1 MNIAALLLAAAGI
14 ACAAW
19 VVLASRSEQARQAAA
34 RTSDRDWDQ
43 AIANAEG
50 VERAL
55 IKGSRRFSGLGDTID
70 STGAFGRFI
79 EAKLLAAG
87 GRYGSNK
94 DIFFAV
100 QATTVVAGAAVI
112 AFAGLGLYPLFV
124 GLAGPIIAA
133 LPYMELSSAAQKR
146 AAQINAGLPEFADLL
161 SMPLSVGRP
170 VIPALALTAE
180 RTEGPV
186 SEEVTNMLALIHS
199 HALTETEA
207 FTLAGERLG
216 TSEAKA
222 FFNVLSQ
229 GQTEGAKVLE
239 NLEAQAEALRQTW
252 YQERRGEIKKLPVRM
267 IVVFGL
273 HFIPVLLL
281 FAIFP
286 VAVAIMEL

>member
-1 MNIAALLLAAAGI
+1 MNIAALLLAAAGV
-14 ACAAW
+14 ACATW
-19 VVLASRSEQARQAAA
+19 VVLASRSEQARRAAE
-34 RTSDRDWDQ
+34 RTSDRTWDQ
-43 AIANAEG
+43 AIANADG
-50 VERAL
+50 VERVL
-55 IKGSRRFSGLGDTID
+55 IKGGRHFAGIGDAVDSSG
-70 STGAFGRFI
+70 AVGRFI

-100 QATTVVAGAAVI
+100 QAVTVIIGAAIV
-112 AFAGLGLYPLFV
+112 AFAGLGLFPMFL
-124 GLAGPIIAA
+124 GLAGPIIAG
-133 LPYMELSSAAQKR
+133 LPYMELSSTAQKR

-170 VIPALALTAE
+170 VIPALTITAE

-207 FTLAGERLG
+207 FRLAGERLG
-216 TSEAKA
+216 TPEAKA

-229 GQTEGAKVLE
+229 GQTEGAKVIE
-239 NLEAQAEALRQTW
+239 NLESQAEALRTAW
-252 YQERRGEIKKLPVRM
+252 YQERRAHIKKLPPRM
-267 IVVFGL
+267 IVVFGI

-286 VAVAIMEL
+286 VAIAIMEL